1 MKTPLILTAALFSGL
16 YFALSSFTY
25 LNLDTFAP
33 LANAEGTL
41 SSIGIALAVGVG
53 VIQFP
58 TVIAISIALLL
69 EKD

>member
-1 MKTPLILTAALFSGL
+1 MKTPLILTASLFSAL
-16 YFALSSFTY
+16 YFALSSFAY

-41 SSIGIALAVGVG
+41 SSIGIAVSVGVG
-53 VIQFP
+53 ILQFP